1 MKTIVNQ
8 KIKLGSLEQHAKE
21 LIEISENKKVFIL
34 CDNNTEQCVNYLKN
48 KISIF
53 RNAGTYTIKSGEKFK
68 TLKTSQEIW
77 DFLITKKANRN
88 DLLINVGGGLIS
100 DIGGF
105 VASTYKRGI
114 QFINIPTS
122 LLGMIDAS
130 IGGKTGVNFNGIKNQ
145 IGLFNNPEI
154 ILCDP
159 YFLKTLPKD
168 EFLSGLAEVLKH
180 GLIHSREHW
189 DYCSSLEID
198 KLDILKIIND
208 SISIKTKIVC
218 IDPHEKK
225 ERKLL
230 NFGHTIGHA
239 IESLLIQKHKQT
251 LHGFAVASG
260 IIIESFISLELNHLK
275 EEDYIEIK
283 KTINETFP
291 KLTFIKSEIP
301 ALIELMKTDKKNN
314 SDEINFTLIDEIG
327 HGIVNQNINTSQL
340 KLILEKYLEIS

>member
-1 MKTIVNQ
+1 MKTNVYQ
-8 KIKLGSLEQHAKE
+8 KIKLGSIEQYTKK

-34 CDNNTEQCVNYLKN
+34 CDDNTKQCVNYLKN
-48 KISIF
+48 EISIF
-53 RNAGTYTIKSGEKFK
+53 RDAETYAINSGEKFK

-88 DLLINVGGGLIS
+88 DLLINVGGGLIT

-122 LLGMIDAS
+122 LLAMVDAS

-145 IGLFNNPEI
+145 IGLFSNPEI
-154 ILCDP
+154 ILCDS
-159 YFLKTLPKD
+159 YFLESLPK
-168 EFLSGLAEVLKH
+168 EELLSGFAEVLKH
-180 GLIHSREHW
+180 GLIYKKEYW
-189 DYCSSLEID
+189 NYCTSLEID

-208 SISIKTKIVC
+208 SISIKTKIVT
-218 IDPHEKK
+218 IDPDEKK

-239 IESLLIQKHKQT
+239 IESLLLKKKNQT
-251 LHGFAVASG
+251 LHGFAVAAG
-260 IIIESFISLELNHLK
+260 IIIESYISLELKYLK
-275 EEDYIEIK
+275 EEDFIEINK
-283 KTINETFP
+283 KITAIFP
-291 KLTFIKSEIP
+291 KITFLKSEISS
-301 ALIELMKTDKKNN
+301 LIELMKSDKKNN

-327 HGIVNQNINTSQL
+327 HGIVNQNINTAEL
-340 KLILEKYLEIS
+340 KFILEKYVKSC